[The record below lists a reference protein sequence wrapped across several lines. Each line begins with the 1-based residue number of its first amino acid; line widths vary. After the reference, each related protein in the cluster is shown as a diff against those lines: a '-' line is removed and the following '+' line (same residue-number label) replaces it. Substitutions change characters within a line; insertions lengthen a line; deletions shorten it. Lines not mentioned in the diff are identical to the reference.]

1 MSNSTVET
9 LNNLEDVSVESQ
21 PQALVRGME
30 PRILDSEGR
39 IVVAHTEDELM
50 SDSLEESLS
59 RMSAEE
65 KHSWAD
71 TVTDDLRNA
80 ILDVEAAKMRFDEL
94 AAHLAQEMRLAYSGG
109 AWKLKGYGSWADY
122 WASEF
127 SEAKLYS
134 TAEERRDLARYL
146 RRKGGFS
153 TRMIAPVLH
162 VSKET
167 VRKDLAP
174 NPAAQLATKLPV
186 EQDSNSDQLAHNGTV
201 GQDSADGAAGKIVA
215 SSGILQAQR
224 RTDEDVA
231 RDYALMRALQEWG
244 PDSTDRHPMTER
256 EIAEYMGVPV
266 TTVHWTL
273 SEGFR
278 GQQMAVLRCKAW
290 DMARGDDTLTLGETA
305 RRLKLDPL
313 ALEWLGSRNH
323 GFLDPSSWPREMR
336 AAVVDTFLEQQSI
349 REWADD
355 HRYALLR
362 VDGAEVTQD
371 ELADIIGCTQ
381 SAVSQRLKTL
391 VRDMRGEER
400 GQVTPLKHKWS
411 PQDADIVSL
420 GGGFAPWA
428 NNPMPEDDAK
438 RAAKEEHDLFL
449 NSSRT
454 GLLTLLGRLDDEDM
468 ACADPDDPAK
478 ADAWL
483 DVSVQVHSHILLKT
497 GSFFNALAPAC
508 LAGAVERGAVTPQQ
522 VRDLMLAA
530 DSFARAFKRGLAEIH
545 SVAASLPGNK
555 TQEDRF

>member
-1 MSNSTVET
+1 
-9 LNNLEDVSVESQ
+9 
-21 PQALVRGME
+21 ME
-30 PRILDSEGR
+30 PRILDGEGR
-39 IVVAHTEDELM
+39 IVVARTEDELM

-80 ILDVEAAKMRFDEL
+80 ILDVEAAKMRFEEL

-127 SEAKLYS
+127 SDAKLYG

-153 TRMIAPVLH
+153 LRMIAPVLH
-162 VSKET
+162 VSQET
-167 VRKDLAP
+167 VRKDLAS
-174 NPAAQLATKLPV
+174 NPADQLSTKL
-186 EQDSNSDQLAHNGTV
+186 TV
-201 GQDSADGAAGKIVA
+201 GQESGSDGKIVA

-244 PDSTDRHPMTER
+244 PDPTDRHPMTER
-256 EIAEYMGVPV
+256 EIAEYVGVPQQ
-266 TTVHWTL
+266 TVHWTL

-278 GQQMAVLRCKAW
+278 GEQMAVLRCKAW

-305 RRLKLDPL
+305 RRLRLDPL
-313 ALEWLGSRNH
+313 ALEWLSSRNH
-323 GFLDPSSWPREMR
+323 GFLDPSSWPQEMR
-336 AAVVDTFLEQQSI
+336 AAVVDTFLEKQSI

-355 HRYALLR
+355 HGYALLR
-362 VDGAEVTQD
+362 VDGEEVTQA

-391 VRDMRGEER
+391 VRDMRGGER

-420 GGGFAPWA
+420 GGGFTPWA
-428 NNPMPEDDAK
+428 NDPMPEDDAK

-497 GSFFNALAPAC
+497 GSFFNALAPTC

>member
-1 MSNSTVET
+1 MSNTTVET

-21 PQALVRGME
+21 PQAIVHGMK
-30 PRILDSEGR
+30 PLILDGEGR
-39 IVVAHTEDELM
+39 IVVVRTEDELM

-65 KHSWAD
+65 KHAWAD

-127 SEAKLYS
+127 SETKLYS

-174 NPAAQLATKLPV
+174 DSAEQLATKLPV
-186 EQDSNSDQLAHNGTV
+186 AQDSNSEQLARNGTV
-201 GQDSADGAAGKIVA
+201 DQDSADGAGGKIVA

-244 PDSTDRHPMTER
+244 PDPTKQHPMTER
-256 EIAEYMGVPV
+256 EIAEYVGVPQR
-266 TTVHWTL
+266 TVHWTL

-278 GQQMAVLRCKAW
+278 GEQMAVLRCKAW
-290 DMARGDDTLTLGETA
+290 DMARGDDTLTLGEAA
-305 RRLKLDPL
+305 RRLRLDPL
-313 ALEWLGSRNH
+313 ALEWLGSRDH

-355 HRYALLR
+355 HGYALLR
-362 VDGAEVTQD
+362 VDGEEVTQA

-497 GSFFNALAPAC
+497 GSFFNALTPAC

-530 DSFARAFKRGLAEIH
+530 DSFARAFQRGLAEIH

-555 TQEDRF
+555 SQEDRF